1 MTNWDEIGK
10 ENQLK
15 YEGRI
20 NQWDNSMMHYRE
32 GPCAHTRLYWFSE
45 NYD

>member
-1 MTNWDEIGK
+1 MKLEK

-32 GPCAHTRLYWFSE
+32 AMETRIYWFSE